1 MWCKLWF
8 AIDMEGHYSHKFLL
22 LVLFEKPNPV
32 MLLIICQKMRSRWQ
46 MIGLLSINHSVKTKD
61 KKHQGGEA
69 NGLNTATIFFNGT
82 FNCNLLTTIL
92 TMPRPYSED
101 LQWCVIWLKEVLA
114 YRVNEV
120 AATLCVCKNCW
131 TLCEKIF
138 YFWRSNVRG
147 SWKTEQYD
155 NALIRGVFNHGSS
168 TPTSQKNAVKNSPWR
183 AWANRVP
190 VYFGKFFF
198 LLKHKPFHSEKGLF
212 SFFITRC
219 VATLCKLLKCDK
231 MSFSLLIIN

>member
-1 MWCKLWF
+1 MRT
-8 AIDMEGHYSHKFLL
+8 
-22 LVLFEKPNPV
+22 
-32 MLLIICQKMRSRWQ
+32 LIRNRH
-46 MIGLLSINHSVKTKD
+46 GGPLLSQISFTRALWKTQPCDASHHLSKNAQQMANDWFIIHQSLCENKRQKTPGWRGEWTKYSNH
-61 KKHQGGEA
+61 
-69 NGLNTATIFFNGT
+69 FFYGT

-212 SFFITRC
+212 SFFITRF
-219 VATLCKLLKCDK
+219 VATLWQLLKCDK

>member
-1 MWCKLWF
+1 MRT
-8 AIDMEGHYSHKFLL
+8 
-22 LVLFEKPNPV
+22 
-32 MLLIICQKMRSRWQ
+32 LIRNRH
-46 MIGLLSINHSVKTKD
+46 GGPLLSQISFTRALWKTQPCDASHHLSKNAQQMANDWFIIHQSLCENKRQKTPGWRGEWTKYSNH
-61 KKHQGGEA
+61 
-69 NGLNTATIFFNGT
+69 FFYGT

-147 SWKTEQYD
+147 SWKT
-155 NALIRGVFNHGSS
+155 
-168 TPTSQKNAVKNSPWR
+168 
-183 AWANRVP
+183 
-190 VYFGKFFF
+190 
-198 LLKHKPFHSEKGLF
+198 
-212 SFFITRC
+212 
-219 VATLCKLLKCDK
+219 
-231 MSFSLLIIN
+231 